1 MYSNPTLP
9 FLGKTTVTGC
19 LTHNHVDNPTMKKL
33 SWMTK
38 RRIAKY
44 LLLGHRKTEV
54 ANHILPRF
62 RAEGQKIVGMG
73 DVSRVSDLLKSGKH
87 AKLRQGLDALTL
99 LVKDDS
105 DSCLRGVYPWP
116 PEDYIMARNKKSLPV
131 PLQKASA
138 ETQTKLQVSPRK
150 NGGDQVATD
159 QVETDQAVAS
169 IVEIRSTVANVDDQG
184 TDSGDEAIVE
194 PVAEDEVSSAQTAIE
209 TEQTPV
215 QTVANDA
222 IDVDAFQVGNKFDT
236 MTRSIYDLQQCHY
249 K

>member
-1 MYSNPTLP
+1 M
-9 FLGKTTVTGC
+9 TGC
-19 LTHNHVDNPTMKKL
+19 ITHNHVDNPTMKKL

-54 ANHILPRF
+54 VNHILPRF

-116 PEDYIMARNKKSLPV
+116 PEDAVARNVNSVSKESHLV
-131 PLQKASA
+131 PLEKPSP
-138 ETQTKLQVSPRK
+138 EIQTELQVSPRK
-150 NGGDQVATD
+150 NGD

-169 IVEIRSTVANVDDQG
+169 IVEIRSSVANADEQAVEG
-184 TDSGDEAIVE
+184 GGDEAFME
-194 PVAEDEVSSAQTAIE
+194 PVTEEAEVSPAQTVIE
-209 TEQTPV
+209 TEQTPAHN
-215 QTVANDA
+215 VADDA
-222 IDVDAFQVGNKFDT
+222 IDEDAFQVWKK
-236 MTRSIYDLQQCHY
+236 L
-249 K
+249 

>member
-1 MYSNPTLP
+1 M
-9 FLGKTTVTGC
+9 TGC
-19 LTHNHVDNPTMKKL
+19 ITHNHVDNPTMKKL

-116 PEDYIMARNKKSLPV
+116 PEDAMARNMNSVSKKSHLV
-131 PLQKASA
+131 PLQNPSP
-138 ETQTKLQVSPRK
+138 EIQTELQASPRK
-150 NGGDQVATD
+150 NGD

-169 IVEIRSTVANVDDQG
+169 IVEIRSADDQAVDG
-184 TDSGDEAIVE
+184 GGDEPFME
-194 PVAEDEVSSAQTAIE
+194 PVTEEAEISPAQTVIA
-209 TEQTPV
+209 TEQIPAHNVTD
-215 QTVANDA
+215 DA
-222 IDVDAFQVGNKFDT
+222 IDADAFQVWNKLICTWLGNL
-236 MTRSIYDLQQCHY
+236 SQ
-249 K
+249 

>member
-1 MYSNPTLP
+1 M
-9 FLGKTTVTGC
+9 TGC
-19 LTHNHVDNPTMKKL
+19 ITHNHVDNPTMKKL

-116 PEDYIMARNKKSLPV
+116 PEDAVARGVASVSKESHLV
-131 PLQKASA
+131 PLEKPSP
-138 ETQTKLQVSPRK
+138 EIQTELQVSPRK
-150 NGGDQVATD
+150 NGD

-169 IVEIRSTVANVDDQG
+169 IVEIRSSVANADEQAVDG
-184 TDSGDEAIVE
+184 GGDEDEALME
-194 PVAEDEVSSAQTAIE
+194 PVTEPVNETEAEVSTPHAVID
-209 TEQTPV
+209 TEQSPA
-215 QTVANDA
+215 QTVADDA
-222 IDVDAFQVGNKFDT
+222 IDADAFQVWHK
-236 MTRSIYDLQQCHY
+236 
-249 K
+249 